1 MRSIQEVILEKE
13 RQVAHLEKEIVALKL
28 AAKILEDNA
37 LQTDKP
43 MSQPEMAASILA
55 TVGKPMHV
63 SQIADQMKKRF
74 GIAIK
79 TTNLGVMLFRYA
91 KRESKFYKVEGKP
104 NTYGLISSQ
113 IAEHLKSN
121 AVEA

>member
-1 MRSIQEVILEKE
+1 MRNIQDVILEKE

-37 LQTDKP
+37 SQTDKP

-55 TVGKPMHV
+55 AVGKPMHV
-63 SQIADQMKKRF
+63 SQIADQMKKKF

-113 IAEHLKSN
+113 IAEHFKSS
-121 AVEA
+121 AVVA